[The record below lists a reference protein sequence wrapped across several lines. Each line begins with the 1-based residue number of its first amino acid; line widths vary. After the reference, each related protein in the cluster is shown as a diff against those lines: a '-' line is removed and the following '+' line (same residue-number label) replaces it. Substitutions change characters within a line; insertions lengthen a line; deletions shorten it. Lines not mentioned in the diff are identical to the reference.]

1 MHLNIATDSAD
12 DFDYCIN
19 PYLATALMSLIFHLF
34 VLGIHLFLFI
44 QYFAMQTPLIIFL
57 IFMLGLGYF

>member
-19 PYLATALMSLIFHLF
+19 PYLAAALMSLIFHLF

-44 QYFAMQTPLIIFL
+44 QYFAMQTPLIIF
-57 IFMLGLGYF
+57 